1 MSGTTSTTGANFAP
15 PPQANGITDL
25 INNSSNMGREV
36 TQTIAS
42 TTLEQGLRVAGRAGA
57 GTVAGAL
64 VQPAVW
70 VLSGRPPQPG
80 DVALW
85 GGGVVAGIVAGT
97 FGAVASAVTGV
108 IKAAVEDHE
117 DGIIEAAK
125 AREPARYRP
134 FITSV
139 RNYGASGRGIVAMT
153 IANHGGVTWRVGPAT
168 WVYITDAMGR
178 LVCDYRP
185 VFAHEIYGPILPLR
199 IVGTRG
205 GAVQYQ
211 WTTRPGNIHG

>member
-1 MSGTTSTTGANFAP
+1 MSGTTTAAGGSFTAP
-15 PPQANGITDL
+15 GSGNGITDL

-36 TQTIAS
+36 SQTIAS
-42 TTLEQGLRVAGRAGA
+42 VTLEQGLSVAGRAGA

-64 VQPAVW
+64 VQPAIW

-80 DVALW
+80 DMALW
-85 GGGVVAGIVAGT
+85 GGGVVAGILT
-97 FGAVASAVTGV
+97 GAIGGVASAVTGV

-117 DGIIEAAK
+117 DGLIEAAK

-139 RNYGASGRGIVAMT
+139 RNYGASGRRIVAMT

-168 WVYITDAMGR
+168 WVYLTDAMGR

-185 VFAHEIYGPILPLR
+185 SFAYEIYGPILPLR
-199 IVGTRG
+199 IVGRSG
-205 GAVQYQ
+205 GTVQYQ
-211 WTTRPGNIHG
+211 WATLPGTTRG

>member
-1 MSGTTSTTGANFAP
+1 MSDTTTSSGGNFTAP
-15 PPQANGITDL
+15 GSANGITDL

-36 TQTIAS
+36 SQTVAS
-42 TTLEQGLRVAGRAGA
+42 VTLEQGLAVAGRAGA
-57 GTVAGAL
+57 GTIAGAL

-80 DVALW
+80 DIALW

-97 FGAVASAVTGV
+97 LGGVASAVTGV

-117 DGIIEAAK
+117 DGIIEGAK

-134 FITSV
+134 FIASV
-139 RNYGASGRGIVAMT
+139 RNFGASGRRIVAMT
-153 IANHGGVTWRVGPAT
+153 IANQGGVTWRVGPAT
-168 WVYITDAMGR
+168 WVYVTDAMSR

-185 VFAHEIYGPILPLR
+185 AFAHEIYAPVLPLR
-199 IVGTRG
+199 IAGRSGGT
-205 GAVQYQ
+205 VQYQ
-211 WTTRPGNIHG
+211 WTTLPGNVHG